1 MADPY
6 DTHADKPEIVR
17 ERTGKW
23 VEKVATT
30 YGVLILPSDELH
42 EHSLAYGEEYV
53 EVVG

>member
-6 DTHADKPEIVR
+6 DAHADKPEIVR

-30 YGVLILPSDELH
+30 YGVPILPSDELH
-42 EHSLAYGEEYV
+42 EHSLAYGEEYE